1 MMVTDEETIR
11 DHHSYE
17 NVVSELGALLEQRKN
32 PQNDEPIEQKT
43 DENQPETHYK
53 ESNISSSTGIKEF
66 DEILDGGFP
75 KGAVVL
81 LAGSSGSGKTIF
93 SFQWLFE
100 GVKQDEHGLYLSLT
114 EPLFKIVQN
123 LEKMSFYDR
132 IAVEQE
138 SLKIVDIR
146 DRFSGSDYDPK
157 EIISFIET
165 LVKEGN
171 VKRLCIDSI
180 TAIAYHYNQKAG
192 IRSFIF
198 KLGKMLATLGCTTI
212 LTSEVSHEG
221 TFSVYDVEEF
231 ISDAILRLDQT
242 RVRDT
247 YQRQLRIVKVRGKS
261 FKSEAI
267 PMKIASDG
275 IHLFPKIHPPL
286 TFNVEHQR
294 FSTGNEELDAMI
306 EGGVIQNSSTLLAG
320 STGTGKTLLSLAFI
334 MQGLRNGEHCLFV
347 GFEESRDQLLKNA
360 SSFGWDLAS
369 FEEKGLLHLY
379 CVYPSDCLLEEHFFN
394 IQALIENENINRCVV
409 DSLSAI
415 AHEFEDR
422 EFSDFAIRLNGF
434 LKNNE
439 VTSFF
444 TAATGSLVGGS
455 TLVGQNLSTLTD
467 GIIMLR
473 YVEMQG
479 KLESVINVLKM
490 RGSDHVKDLRRYMIT
505 TDEGVS
511 IRESLTNFEGVMTG
525 SSKRIKEL
533 EKESERLKDII
544 EEKERTEN
552 ELKKVTSAIQQ
563 SPTSIVITNTNGD
576 IEYVNPAFTK
586 ITGYSEEEVKGQ
598 NPRVLKSGEES
609 PEFYQDLWDT
619 ISSGNIWHG
628 VFHNKKKNGELFWE
642 QASISPV
649 KNREGSIAHYVA
661 VKEDITERKMA
672 EEELKKSEEQFR
684 GIFESLQNL
693 YYRTDIEG
701 NIELLSPSIEQL
713 AGYTQDELVGHNVT
727 EVYNDPGEREA
738 FLKELKEQGK
748 VQGFELQLKRKN
760 GDIAYTSV
768 NAHLVFDKNRNPVGV
783 EGTINDISERRLM
796 EEKIRENEKHFKSIF
811 SHVQTGIILIDAETH
826 VIKDI
831 NPAASAMLQA
841 PKEEIV
847 GNMCHEFVCPAN
859 KGQCPKEKSDTPIEN
874 SERCILRSDKTEVP
888 VLKTVVDINIHG
900 KPHYLETFVDI
911 SKQKE
916 AESELKGAK
925 EEAESILNA
934 AADGIR
940 IVGKDLRVTRLNQTM
955 ADMAGVTIEE
965 GVGMKCSEMFASND
979 CGTSDCSLKKVL
991 ETKKPIHRETVRKR
1005 QDGKEITVLEKVS
1018 PFYNVVGE
1026 IVGIIEDF
1034 RDIETLKQKE
1044 NALTEA
1050 QDILKIVNKQLK
1062 QKVKKQTEKFAEE
1075 KNLYRALV
1083 QNIPQKIFHKNK
1095 DLTYIFANDNFLD
1108 DVGLTL
1114 QEINGKTDYDLFPQ
1128 HLAEKYNQDDKKIL
1142 ETGQVMSFSE
1152 KYLKNENEI
1161 EVNTIKAPLKDKNG
1175 LIIGLIGIFWETQT
1189 AASNVKNEE
1198 NMEQMEEAQC

>member
-1 MMVTDEETIR
+1 MATDAETTK

-17 NVVSELGALLEQRKN
+17 NVVSELGDLLEKRKD
-32 PQNDEPIEQKT
+32 PQNKEYHEEKPVQD
-43 DENQPETHYK
+43 QPKQPKNYSAE
-53 ESNISSSTGIKEF
+53 SSSTGIKEF

-81 LAGSSGSGKTIF
+81 LAGSSGSGKTIL

-100 GVKQDEHGLYLSLT
+100 GVKQGEHGLYISLT

-132 IAVEQE
+132 VAVEQE
-138 SLKIVDIR
+138 SLRIVDIR
-146 DRFSGSDYDPK
+146 DRFSESKYDPK
-157 EIISFIET
+157 EIISFIEA
-165 LVKEGN
+165 LVKESD

-180 TAIAYHYNQKAG
+180 TAIAYHYNDKAE

-198 KLGKMLATLGCTTI
+198 ELGKALATLGCTTI
-212 LTSEVSHEG
+212 MTSEVSRPGE
-221 TFSVYDVEEF
+221 FSVYDVEEF
-231 ISDAILRLDQT
+231 ISDAILRVDQT
-242 RVRDT
+242 RVRNM

-261 FKSEAI
+261 FRSEAI
-267 PMKIASDG
+267 PMKIAGDG
-275 IHLFPKIHPPL
+275 IHLFPKVHPPL
-286 TFNVEHQR
+286 QFTVKNQR
-294 FSTGNEELDAMI
+294 FSTGNDELDAMI
-306 EGGVIQNSSTLLAG
+306 DGGVIQHSSTLLAG
-320 STGTGKTLLSLAFI
+320 STGTGKTLLSLGFI
-334 MQGLRNGEHCLFV
+334 MDGLRNGEQCLFV

-379 CVYPSDCLLEEHFFN
+379 CAYPGDCLLEEHFFN
-394 IQALIENENINRCVV
+394 IQEIIEQKKISRCVI

-434 LKNNE
+434 LKNND

-455 TLVGQNLSTLTD
+455 IVVGQNLSTLTD

-479 KLESVINVLKM
+479 KLESVINVLKL
-490 RGSDHVKDLRRYMIT
+490 RGSDHVKDLRRYIIT
-505 TDEGVS
+505 SDEGLS

-525 SSKRIKEL
+525 SGKRIKEL
-533 EKESERLKDII
+533 EEESERLKDII

-552 ELKKVTSAIQQ
+552 ELKKVTRAIEQ
-563 SPTSIVITNTNGD
+563 SPTSIVIADTNGD

-586 ITGYSEEEVKGQ
+586 ITGYSEDEVKGQ
-598 NPRVLKSGEES
+598 NPRILKSGEQTA
-609 PEFYQDLWDT
+609 EFYEDLWNT
-619 ISSGNIWHG
+619 ISSGETWHG
-628 VFHNKKKNGELFWE
+628 TFHNKKKNGELFWE

-649 KNREGSIAHYVA
+649 KNKEGSIAHYVA

-672 EEELKKSEEQFR
+672 EEQLKKSEEQFR

-693 YYRTDIEG
+693 YYRTDLEG

-713 AGYTQDELVGHNVT
+713 TGYTQDELAGHNVA
-727 EVYNDPGEREA
+727 EIYKDPGEREV

-760 GDIAYTSV
+760 GEIAYASV
-768 NAHLVFDKNRNPVGV
+768 NSHLVFDENNNPVGV
-783 EGTINDISERRLM
+783 EGTINDITERKKM
-796 EEKIRENEKHFKSIF
+796 EEKIKESEKHFKSIF

-826 VIKDI
+826 IIKDV
-831 NPAASAMLQA
+831 NPAASAMLRSS
-841 PKEEIV
+841 KDEIV
-847 GNMCHEFVCPAN
+847 GNVCHKFVCPAN
-859 KGQCPKEKSDTPIEN
+859 KDQCPKETSDTPIEN
-874 SERCILRSDKTEVP
+874 SERCILRSDKTEIP

-900 KPHYLETFVDI
+900 RPHYLETFVDI

-925 EEAESILNA
+925 EEVESILNA

-940 IVGKDLRVTRLNQTM
+940 IVGKDLRVKRLNQTM
-955 ADMAGVTIEE
+955 ADMAGISIDE
-965 GVGMKCSEMFASND
+965 GIDMNCSEMFASKS
-979 CGTSDCSLKKVL
+979 CGTGDCSLKKVL
-991 ETKKPIHRETVRKR
+991 ETKKGINRESVRKR
-1005 QDGKEITVLEKVS
+1005 PDGKEITVLEKVS
-1018 PFYNVVGE
+1018 PYFNAVGE

-1034 RDIETLKQKE
+1034 RDIEVLKQKE
-1044 NALTEA
+1044 NELIEA
-1050 QDILKIVNKQLK
+1050 KDILRIVNKQLG

-1075 KNLYRALV
+1075 KNLYQALI

-1095 DLTYIFANDNFLD
+1095 DLTYVFANDNFLE

-1114 QEINGKTDYDLFPQ
+1114 DEIKGKTDYDLFPP
-1128 HLAEKYNQDDKKIL
+1128 HLAEKYTEDDKGIL
-1142 ETGQVMSFSE
+1142 ETGEVIIFTE
-1152 KYLKNENEI
+1152 KFHKNEEEI
-1161 EVNTIKAPLKDKNG
+1161 EVKTIKAPVKDKKG
-1175 LIIGLIGIFWETQT
+1175 SITGIIGIFWEDNTS
-1189 AASNVKNEE
+1189 ASSFQNKE
-1198 NMEQMEEAQC
+1198 NMIQMEGT